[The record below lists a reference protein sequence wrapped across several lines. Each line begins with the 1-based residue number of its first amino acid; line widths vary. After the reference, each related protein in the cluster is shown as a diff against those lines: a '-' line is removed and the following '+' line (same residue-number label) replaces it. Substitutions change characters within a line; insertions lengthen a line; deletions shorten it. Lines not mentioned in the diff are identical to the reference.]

1 MGRPFHVYDYEGE
14 HLGSFPSW
22 DRAHEWAH
30 LQAVLHGV
38 PTPLEVEDR
47 ATAGRRRVWAERCEP
62 VVPAPR
68 TAPVDAGRAGGDPVS
83 GDPPYGDPLAD
94 GLCAAVSAPVFAPPR
109 PRQPS
114 ELDEPGQVDEFQ
126 AVGGLTGSG
135 LAEAGRAEA

>member
-68 TAPVDAGRAGGDPVS
+68 TASVDGGRAGGDP
-83 GDPPYGDPLAD
+83 LAD
-94 GLCAAVSAPVFAPPR
+94 GRCAAVSAPVFAPPR

-114 ELDEPGQVDEFQ
+114 ELDELGQADEFQAVDGFQ

-135 LAEAGRAEA
+135 RAEAGRAEA